1 MAPAA
6 CGPERNVGTFSATS
20 VTQLNSQLNSG
31 RRPDGPR
38 CHEGYGRSTS
48 SGLPLGPGETTS
60 PSILPDGL
68 RGRPHACRRGGVP
81 RSVGIPPEGSGAIL
95 SDNATTT
102 AATDGGTP
110 TGVVSESTPEPAV
123 PNTTRAPCVVRSRV
137 GRGVKRVELS

>member
-38 CHEGYGRSTS
+38 CHEGYGRS

-68 RGRPHACRRGGVP
+68 RGRPHACRRDGVH
-81 RSVGIPPEGSGAIL
+81 RSVEISPDGSGARSREITPLPPPAL
-95 SDNATTT
+95 SN
-102 AATDGGTP
+102 G
-110 TGVVSESTPEPAV
+110 ERREPAGQSRSCLPGHRSRRLRV
-123 PNTTRAPCVVRSRV
+123 LHVSRRTRA
-137 GRGVKRVELS
+137 VEGGKMS